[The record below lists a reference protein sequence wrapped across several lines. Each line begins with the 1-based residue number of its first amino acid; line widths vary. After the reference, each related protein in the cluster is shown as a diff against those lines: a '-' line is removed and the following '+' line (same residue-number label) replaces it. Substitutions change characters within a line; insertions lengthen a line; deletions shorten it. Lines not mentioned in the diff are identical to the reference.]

1 MSIAATVTIWI
12 ADEINGTLSLTTIP
26 AALLPT
32 MQRVRA
38 QSEGVWFDAYIW
50 IG

>member
-1 MSIAATVTIWI
+1 MSSENTVTIWI

-26 AALLPT
+26 AAMLSRL
-32 MQRVRA
+32 QRARA
-38 QSEGVWFDAYIW
+38 QSDGQWFDAYIW